1 MTLETFKI
9 KSSDKLYKQIHIRH
23 LCNIIIWAFHGDGH
37 QRWLYSNH
45 NLIIMTLGVMI
56 KPLYRR
62 NNRAAVTANPQS
74 APISRNR
81 SVKTVGWKIVSVM
94 KWHDFIRHLR
104 TKNGLKGE
112 WEQLH
117 MALWL
122 LIFVLCSR
130 FSRNLPTFHKTC
142 NPQIR
147 TQWSKWARSFSIYV
161 WFLWADINPVAR
173 RWPPSA
179 SERCSVTAARMKHV
193 PLLIHSHVHSSA
205 ATVTERETVCMMCCN
220 ATSLFSIT
228 WCWN

>member
-1 MTLETFKI
+1 
-9 KSSDKLYKQIHIRH
+9 
-23 LCNIIIWAFHGDGH
+23 
-37 QRWLYSNH
+37 
-45 NLIIMTLGVMI
+45 MI

-74 APISRNR
+74 APISCNR
-81 SVKTVGWKIVSVM
+81 SVKTVRWKIESVM

-104 TKNGLKGE
+104 TKTGLKRE

-147 TQWSKWARSFSIYV
+147 TQWSKLTRSFSICV
-161 WFLWADINPVAR
+161 WLLWADINPVAR
-173 RWPPSA
+173 HWPPSA
-179 SERCSVTAARMKHV
+179 SERCSVTAAGMKHV

-205 ATVTERETVCMMCCN
+205 ANCVMQPWQREKPCAWCVEMQLVCFQSHGVETSDRYVTAAVLGCFLKEWDAVWQKLC
-220 ATSLFSIT
+220 SKP
-228 WCWN
+228 